1 MHFVRLCRNQIGTTL
16 RDSTDDI
23 EGFYHV
29 LLFACGISLPIRSG
43 GQPILVSHLYL
54 LPSSR
59 YTTFEMASTTFLLL
73 RENPINEE
81 RFYPVSMV
89 HLSRWVGTAESS
101 PFPIL

>member
-1 MHFVRLCRNQIGTTL
+1 MHFVRHCRNQIGTTL

-59 YTTFEMASTTFLLL
+59 YTTFDT
-73 RENPINEE
+73 
-81 RFYPVSMV
+81 
-89 HLSRWVGTAESS
+89 VGELMGALDGKED
-101 PFPIL
+101 IG